1 MAEGLDQ
8 AIRHAATSLL
18 ASSPFGILV
27 LDEEGR
33 IVDRSGPLAEPFESG
48 GPAEDEL
55 PILVGMEED
64 LARIRDEATASLHL
78 PNVNFTDPDGE
89 TRFVS
94 LYVLPGP
101 DDSQLTVLLK
111 DTSET
116 SMLRREVQQQR
127 NDLERSNEALRKS
140 ERELRIARDRA
151 EEATRAKSMFLAV
164 MTHEIRNPLSGVLG
178 MLQLLLDSELLGEQ
192 RDFARTAHSSAQ
204 ALIGIINDVL
214 DYSKI
219 EAGKLDLEAE
229 PFDVVEVVEDVAELL
244 AARAQERGIELIS
257 FVAPEVDAARVGDA
271 GRVRQILLNL
281 VGNAVKFTERG
292 GVTIEVRADA
302 TGSHASSVRFETTDT
317 GIGIAEEA
325 RDRLFSEYSQES
337 ASTAR
342 QYGGTGLG
350 LSISKRLVERMGGE
364 IGVASTPGQGSCFWF
379 QIPLERGSGAVAPA
393 RVRDGTRTLVV
404 SDNVVLREGLRRH
417 LEASGCRTDLAGDVQ
432 GAVEVMERESRA
444 GRPIHVV
451 LIDNEAVGQ
460 DPREVADRFS
470 GREGSREARLV
481 LVHQMGRSADA
492 TQALQEGYTAV
503 LRKPPR
509 RASLSSA
516 LDRSLRGATS
526 GTPTCPEPVPEEA
539 PRKRPPRPVRT
550 EQILLVDDTEANRDI
565 ASRMLGRAG
574 FQVDAVA
581 SGEAALESVRSGSYD
596 LVLMDIHMPGMNG
609 FEATSA
615 IRSLEG
621 PPSRVPVVAMTANAA
636 EELGRDLEGAGFDA
650 FIGKPIVK
658 KAMLETVD
666 QLLAREGE
674 AASAEVTPAPP
685 GEGVLDSETLH
696 AFRASVG
703 TDAFPDLLDTFLK
716 EIRRQVAAIG
726 SDVGEGRL
734 EEVQRNA
741 HNVKGCAGTVGAT
754 ALRNTSEALEHASR
768 DGDSETAQRLIQE
781 LGAAADAALQALADF
796 RHQLGSGS

>member
-1 MAEGLDQ
+1 MVEGLDR
-8 AIRHAATSLL
+8 AIRHAAASLL

-33 IVDRSGPLAEPFESG
+33 IVDRSGPLAAPFESG
-48 GPAEDEL
+48 GLAEDEL

-64 LARIRDEATASLHL
+64 LARIRDGATAPLHL

-89 TRFVS
+89 IRFVS

-101 DDSQLTVLLK
+101 DDSQLSVLLK

-127 NDLERSNEALRKS
+127 NDLDRSNEALRKS

-164 MTHEIRNPLSGVLG
+164 MTHEIRTPLNGVLG
-178 MLQLLLDSELLGEQ
+178 MLQLLLDSELRGEQ
-192 RDFARTAHSSAQ
+192 SDFARTAHSSAQ
-204 ALIGIINDVL
+204 ALIAIINDVL

-244 AARAQERGIELIS
+244 ASRAQERGIELMS

-292 GVTIEVRADA
+292 GVTIEVRAEV
-302 TGSHASSVRFETTDT
+302 TGAHAASVRFEVTDT

-350 LSISKRLVERMGGE
+350 LSISKRLVERMGGA
-364 IGVASTPGQGSCFWF
+364 IGVESTPGRGSCFWF
-379 QIPLERGSGAVAPA
+379 RIPLERGGVATPPA
-393 RVRDGTRTLVV
+393 PMRDGIRGLVV
-404 SDNVVLREGLRRH
+404 SDNVVFREGLRRH
-417 LEASGCRTDLAGDVQ
+417 LEASGCGTDLAGDVQ

-451 LIDNEAVGQ
+451 LFDNEAIRE

-492 TQALQEGYTAV
+492 TQALERGYAAV

-509 RASLSSA
+509 RASLSST
-516 LDRSLRGATS
+516 LDRALRE
-526 GTPTCPEPVPEEA
+526 TPTPREPVPEEA

-550 EQILLVDDTEANRDI
+550 ERILLVDDTEANRDI

-596 LVLMDIHMPGMNG
+596 LVLMDIQMPGMNG

-621 PPSRVPVVAMTANAA
+621 PPSRVPVVAMTANAV
-636 EELGRDLEGAGFDA
+636 EELDRDLERAGFDA
-650 FIGKPIVK
+650 FIGKPILK

-674 AASAEVTPAPP
+674 AASAEPTPAPP
-685 GEGVLDSETLH
+685 GEGVLDSETLN
-696 AFRASVG
+696 AFRESVG
-703 TDAFPDLLDTFLK
+703 TDAFPELLDTFLQ

-726 SDVGEGRL
+726 ADAGEGRL
-734 EEVQRNA
+734 EEVERNA

-754 ALRNTSEALEHASR
+754 ALQKTSEALERASR
-768 DGDSETAQRLIQE
+768 DRDTEVAQRLIQE
-781 LGAAADAALQALADF
+781 FGAAADAALQALADF
-796 RHQLGSGS
+796 RRQLRSGS